1 MHEINQEVFLR
12 QAKLDHSRRLKES
25 QELSLIRSA
34 RPYTPGAWDAVTLNL
49 GNWLIKIGN
58 NLKDHSVYTQLS
70 EKHA

>member
-12 QAKLDHSRRLKES
+12 QARLDHNRLIKES

-34 RPYTPGAWDAVTLNL
+34 RPYKPGAWDAVTLNL

>member
-12 QAKLDHSRRLKES
+12 QAKLDHSRLLKES
-25 QELSLIRSA
+25 HELSLIRSA

-49 GNWLIKIGN
+49 GNWLIKLGN